1 LKNQPMDEL
10 TPRLRFD
17 LEFIP
22 FQHEGQ
28 GYLLAKDSLGLV
40 AEGMGVPDHM
50 RRVLVLLDG
59 KSSLG
64 DVQKTLVEMNGGAP
78 VDLDTVRGILADL
91 DEAFLLDSERYRRE
105 RDKIVAEFSAL
116 AERPCA
122 LVGKAYPEAPG
133 VLEIWL
139 NNIISGHAAPPPL
152 GGAVQALVSP
162 HIDPPVAAEA
172 YALAFGSLAGAG
184 PQRVV
189 VLGTGHQMDKGLFS
203 LSSKAYRTPL
213 GTVRNEPDL
222 VAGLREAGESAEG
235 VVLAPDDF
243 AHRSEHSVELQLL
256 FLQHVLPKD
265 SFTLIPILCG
275 SVQGNLSGF
284 SRQEF
289 LDRAGPFLEA
299 LRSVIA
305 EEGTRTLLVAGVD
318 FSHIGVKFGH
328 GCPAAELEEEA
339 TAHDRRLLE
348 LVCARDP
355 EGFWQEAAS
364 VEDRYNVCGLLA
376 LATLLEV
383 LPPCT
388 GEVLDYSMWQEEVT
402 HSAVGFAAARFVSG
416 G

>member
-1 LKNQPMDEL
+1 MDEL
-10 TPRLRFD
+10 APRLRLD

-28 GYLLAKDSLGLV
+28 GYLLARDSLGLV
-40 AEGMGVPDHM
+40 AEGMAVPDPM
-50 RRVLVLLDG
+50 RRVLALLDG

-64 DVQKTLVEMNGGAP
+64 DVQKAFVEVNSGAP
-78 VDLDTVRGILADL
+78 VDLETVRGVLVDL
-91 DEAFLLDSERYRRE
+91 DAAFLLDSEQYRRE
-105 RDKIVAEFSAL
+105 RDKIVAEFTATS
-116 AERPCA
+116 ERPCA
-122 LVGKAYPEAPG
+122 LCGKAYPEAPG

-139 NNIISGHAAPPPL
+139 NNIMGSQTAAASSA
-152 GGAVQALVSP
+152 GVVKALVSP
-162 HIDPPVAAEA
+162 HIDPPAASGA
-172 YALAFGSLAGAG
+172 YALAYGSLAGAT

-203 LSSKAYRTPL
+203 LTDKAYRTPL
-213 GTVRNEPDL
+213 GLVQNEPDL
-222 VAGLREAGESAEG
+222 VTGLREAGRSAGESDGG

-256 FLQHVLPKD
+256 FLQHVLPKR
-265 SFTLIPILCG
+265 SFTLIPVLCG

-299 LRSVIA
+299 LRSVVA
-305 EEGTRTLLVAGVD
+305 EEGVRTLLVAGVD

-328 GCPAAELEEEA
+328 GRPAVELEEEA

-364 VEDRYNVCGLLA
+364 VEDRYNVCGLTA
-376 LATLLEV
+376 LATLLEL

-388 GEVLDYSMWQEEVT
+388 GEVLDYSMWREEVT